1 MAYLTLQAAGGLV
14 WWSAL
19 FMWPAS
25 RPFFSTPSNSDAM
38 LMAFLLPDVALYV
51 GLSAGCAYGL
61 GQKKEWAWTI
71 LCVHAGAAL
80 YAALYAWN
88 LCFITAG
95 QLWLGA
101 VLMTPSLV
109 VPGMFAWLLRSR
121 EPLRC

>member
-1 MAYLTLQAAGGLV
+1 MAYLALQAAGGLA

-19 FMWPAS
+19 LVWPAS
-25 RPFFSTPSNSDAM
+25 RPFFCIPGKSDAM

-51 GLSAGCAYGL
+51 GLSAGCAFGL
-61 GQKKEWAWTI
+61 GQKKEWAWPL

-88 LCFITAG
+88 LCVLTSG

-101 VLMTPSLV
+101 VLMTPSMV
-109 VPGMFAWLLRSR
+109 VPGIFARLLRSW
-121 EPLRC
+121 EPIRC